1 MAVHC
6 QLDLYFLLGSWWF
19 TIISHI
25 IFIVINFHHHCSY
38 WSRKVKILWNTLG
51 TFVCSF
57 AHLPVC
63 PFVWGFFWN
72 QSIKFSDFLHEHR
85 MAKSNFWKKKYC
97 SGVLWFFKF
106 YEKSTCGIFQ
116 FFLHEVAAT
125 DQKRPRMSSKSEV
138 LHIFFFFFFCIKLQ

>member
-19 TIISHI
+19 TIISHV

-38 WSRKVKILWNTLG
+38 WSHKVKILWNTLG

-57 AHLPVC
+57 AHLSVC
-63 PFVWGFFWN
+63 PFVWVFFWN
-72 QSIKFSDFLHEHR
+72 QSIKFSNFLHEHR
-85 MAKSNFWKKKYC
+85 MAKSNFWKKNILF

-116 FFLHEVAAT
+116 IFCMRLQQQT
-125 DQKRPRMSSKSEV
+125 KRDPEWAQRV
-138 LHIFFFFFFCIKLQ
+138 RFYIFFSFCCIKLQ